1 MGTLKNQLGV
11 VDACHLVVSFQT
23 CERSLKSQKDEA

>member
-1 MGTLKNQLGV
+1 MGTLENELGV
-11 VDACHLVVSFQT
+11 VDVCHLVSFQT